1 MEQITRYYAKRIRT
15 KTVRGNQP
23 AGETQ
28 YIRQDDFDKLFKV
41 SQSIDDATAFETVVK
56 VNGVVGRLN
65 AINETLDQ
73 EWYYYAVQRNETT
86 RRFIDNAPD
95 EVKDLFNDDTDEE
108 EEPEEEPTE

>member
-1 MEQITRYYAKRIRT
+1 MEQITRYYVKRIRT

-41 SQSIDDATAFETVVK
+41 SQTIDDATAFETTTE
-56 VNGVVGRLN
+56 VNGVVNRMN
-65 AINETLDQ
+65 AINESLDQ
-73 EWYYYAVQRNETT
+73 EWYYYAIQRNETT

-95 EVKDLFNDDTDEE
+95 EVKDLFADKEEDEE
-108 EEPEEEPTE
+108 PVEEPTE